1 MKRLAGVLILSL
13 LLQIVAPMT
22 VYATVG
28 EAEKNDQTLDMMF
41 KDGYDEEPDETKN
54 VDIAE
59 LEENQLDTNSA
70 NIVNVDTVSV
80 DTVNVVEVEGFFQE
94 KYYKG
99 ENGYSLFVGVA
110 MPEWNSSTKVLT
122 NVAYQLDDGK
132 LTVLGTVSS
141 DKFRYYKPTWAD
153 DYGGCLTISLDS
165 IPVEADE
172 GVHSLVVYFTV
183 SGVEYKVEG
192 TSELVNEWSDGEG
205 KVWNQGD
212 TEYISLRKGSP
223 IWKIDVTGYT
233 SRKNEKYTK
242 LQLVSP
248 TTGDIALS
256 VPVSGYS
263 SARRCRCSS
272 FFTGQGGLRYSLST
286 EVIPIEYEINA
297 DIWNIEIEK
306 DIEEGYYD
314 ILVFT
319 STGRKYRAQ
328 NAYYAT
334 NRPIVCGVRVEN
346 GTAYIPFGINDGNNK
361 FFSDNTGNY
370 ISVFVYGYNLD
381 KDNIPTFYHFS
392 SNEILAS
399 YDAADQECGYEYG
412 NICGNFYRLKKTSAE
427 IGNHTSSHVK
437 VNGDVLYS
445 YGGDY
450 CYAEISSKG
459 IFFEEHLESGQLYDG
474 SEGRVRLYIGEGVE
488 CSEGDSVI
496 YEMKTYSDTS
506 DYGATITDTA
516 VVQKNKNG
524 KYIEFSEKSQ
534 IYKRINNR
542 ASFKLIKG
550 SEVLTVESAYR
561 SWYNID
567 IQSANYLQVPAGC
580 SWEIHAIGEITK
592 TLYSGINTSNSTSS
606 VLTSS
611 QIFDLAKQGTVRVCI
626 YNSDGTVRERKLV
639 CFYSDLDQPMFPIS
653 VGYLNASQ
661 IKVVDSKGL
670 PIAGAEVLY
679 RGSVLLTSENGI
691 ATLLDYEPGNSLCI
705 NKQNYITK
713 TIDSFVGNAT
723 GCTTYVLLSS
733 GGILQSARMIVNGEG
748 TDILTKEAT
757 INRYYKTTNFS
768 IHCKT
773 RSGYD
778 TYELYSGERRI
789 AESEKGAFDNLR
801 YDSFTAGE
809 VVYLCISGERV
820 ETVKVKLGLQVVDL
834 DPKVYE
840 FSIGDSI
847 SVKAPNNIP
856 IIGGKELKIDL
867 GTLPVECKLSL
878 DNKFQIGI
886 NAGELIK
893 KDKDWFSTLKKMNK
907 DNFPKYLIEA
917 YKGKED
923 KGKYQAKVDEINSDF
938 KVMGWLEGTITDS
951 SKLEGKLLVE
961 FSLSYSKENQFSIF
975 GVPVVVEI
983 SVSGKVN
990 ADGSISF
997 TAEEGFTSGKL
1008 SVGGEIGAGLYA
1020 GVGLANVVSAG
1031 VYGDAAV
1038 GLKYDIFPV
1047 AVRGLNEF
1055 YVKGDAGIK
1064 AKVFGKDIGEWEL
1077 IEGTYYIIH
1086 NDTNT
1091 EPFSDNQTGVSSFT
1105 IDNDRVYENTSRDYL
1120 NADGTIPYWT
1130 SDSQSYTDGNTN
1142 ETMLQNAICLDIIPK
1157 VIRVKDTAMLFYLAD
1172 AGMECAAAD
1181 RSRLVYSIWDKE
1193 NENWSEPQAVLEDGT
1208 ADFAPDIYTDGEKLY
1223 VVWQNAE
1230 ESLAG
1235 DLTLNDIANR
1245 LVLHVAV
1252 YDEHQNQFLDL
1263 GTVESKNNL
1272 FQQKPQIVA
1281 EGDKISVYWY
1291 ENEQDNVLGLSGT
1304 NRVYQAVLKE
1314 TTEFL
1319 NENEESV
1326 SESIELEMQT
1336 SDLGEEESSQ
1346 ENLDEKESEE
1356 AETEQSEVESPN
1368 IDESGTIDAAII
1380 SSSSLGSD
1388 VEVQGVIETEL
1399 SEYDTENPTVEESTF
1414 DETETYVEED
1424 EVLDDNEIESTE
1436 RQTQE
1441 EDTTEEETLESDQ
1454 TEGFDLEEPEVF
1466 VENSAYET
1474 VTTEGAKWEITF
1486 QQEEKECI
1494 ISADAGRMNDKITY
1508 AYIAGTLDDQ
1518 YKVTQSKV
1526 ILLEQGESAEI
1537 LAAGIYENTQFLSI
1551 FGTDTLTWYQN
1562 GEIYYM
1568 DMNNN
1573 IAALFGESRLPSSVY
1588 TVLSDS
1594 AGSLEVIFPVNVG
1607 GKSNLYRI
1615 SYEDG
1620 IFHAALP
1627 ITDQEDYIQYA
1638 DGFVSNDKTVL
1649 VYNKMEVNENLEE
1662 VNNSLCT
1669 GTVSHSYY
1677 DIAVQHAGSTV
1688 RKDADTGENILE
1700 ISAQIYN
1707 NGTMRAEELSLSL
1720 SRADGTVLETV
1731 PIDIVLESGESGYGT
1746 AFFSIDNIT
1755 EKADFIVSVSGA
1767 AENNIDN
1774 NSTIITIG
1782 ESALQVEAEVIA
1794 VADTRMI
1801 QIGIENTGMEKCGG
1815 TVSVC
1820 DAETGEEYGSASFEP
1835 IVRGRTAFAEI
1846 DIDENVFEQKDV
1858 LLLEIIVAPEDG
1870 KEAVSDFVTVYAP
1883 TYIVNFVTE
1892 TEEYTMYVEYGQ
1904 KTNFPKNPS
1913 KEGEYFIG
1921 WYNTKNLEGGTLYT
1935 EETLIKEDVTLYA
1948 RFAKEA
1954 GTIHMENCSV
1964 TEIPTQL
1971 YTGKVIKPTVTVKW
1985 GNEVLKAKKDYTV
1998 SYQNNKK
2005 QGKATVIITG
2015 KGKYSGSIMRNFMI
2029 MYPINKS
2036 SVKAIPTVNFTGE
2049 NHTPDVTVT
2058 YNKKKLVKNRD
2069 YTVAYTNNC
2078 NAGTAGVTITGKGTY
2093 TGTKTVTFTIKGTNI
2108 KEMIFEKL
2116 QAVTYNG
2123 NDITPVITVKDKNG
2137 KQLRAGADYKVV
2149 YTNAINK
2156 GTASV
2161 TVIGNGNYIGTKKLT
2176 YKILAKP
2183 LDESMISVVG
2193 ETTYTG
2199 SAIRPKILITDSD
2212 RELIQNK
2219 DYTLFYSNN
2228 KVVGT
2233 AVITVKGKGNYSGT
2247 VKTSFNIQAV
2257 NLENNPQICVKVNDM
2272 AYTGKALKP
2281 KVQVYEGDKKLP
2293 ASAYKI
2299 SYKNNVE
2306 KGNATVI
2313 ITGKGNYSGTISAN
2327 FRIVDKAK
2335 LITSLKIDKIMD
2347 MTYTGSAVEPE
2358 VIVMDGDYQLIK
2370 GVDYETIYSNQYNA
2384 GKAKVTITGIGS
2396 YAGSKDVKYKINKR
2410 VIADKNILEEGF
2422 TIKKI
2427 PNEKYTGYALKPD
2440 IIIKDNEKILTLGK
2454 DYKLSYKKNT
2464 KIGTAM
2470 VTVSGIGNY
2479 SGSINTVSFEIVSW
2493 NYDDLQVEISDQIY
2507 TGKALKP
2514 EVVFYTNGEA
2524 VKLKPKTAVKIAYAN
2539 NKNVGTAT
2547 VTITGQGELRNMK
2560 PIKTT
2565 FVIEP
2570 ADLENA
2576 VVNRIPNQT
2585 LKGFSVKPIPKIK
2598 VGKNTL
2604 KADRDYTISYLR
2616 NGVKGEAEMI
2626 ITGIGNYK
2634 GECRK
2639 TFIVQ

>member
-1 MKRLAGVLILSL
+1 
-13 LLQIVAPMT
+13 MT
-22 VYATVG
+22 NP
-28 EAEKNDQTLDMMF
+28 K
-41 KDGYDEEPDETKN
+41 
-54 VDIAE
+54 
-59 LEENQLDTNSA
+59 
-70 NIVNVDTVSV
+70 
-80 DTVNVVEVEGFFQE
+80 
-94 KYYKG
+94 
-99 ENGYSLFVGVA
+99 
-110 MPEWNSSTKVLT
+110 
-122 NVAYQLDDGK
+122 
-132 LTVLGTVSS
+132 
-141 DKFRYYKPTWAD
+141 
-153 DYGGCLTISLDS
+153 
-165 IPVEADE
+165 
-172 GVHSLVVYFTV
+172 
-183 SGVEYKVEG
+183 
-192 TSELVNEWSDGEG
+192 
-205 KVWNQGD
+205 
-212 TEYISLRKGSP
+212 
-223 IWKIDVTGYT
+223 
-233 SRKNEKYTK
+233 
-242 LQLVSP
+242 
-248 TTGDIALS
+248 
-256 VPVSGYS
+256 
-263 SARRCRCSS
+263 
-272 FFTGQGGLRYSLST
+272 
-286 EVIPIEYEINA
+286 
-297 DIWNIEIEK
+297 
-306 DIEEGYYD
+306 
-314 ILVFT
+314 
-319 STGRKYRAQ
+319 
-328 NAYYAT
+328 
-334 NRPIVCGVRVEN
+334 
-346 GTAYIPFGINDGNNK
+346 
-361 FFSDNTGNY
+361 
-370 ISVFVYGYNLD
+370 
-381 KDNIPTFYHFS
+381 
-392 SNEILAS
+392 
-399 YDAADQECGYEYG
+399 
-412 NICGNFYRLKKTSAE
+412 
-427 IGNHTSSHVK
+427 
-437 VNGDVLYS
+437 
-445 YGGDY
+445 
-450 CYAEISSKG
+450 
-459 IFFEEHLESGQLYDG
+459 
-474 SEGRVRLYIGEGVE
+474 
-488 CSEGDSVI
+488 
-496 YEMKTYSDTS
+496 
-506 DYGATITDTA
+506 
-516 VVQKNKNG
+516 
-524 KYIEFSEKSQ
+524 
-534 IYKRINNR
+534 
-542 ASFKLIKG
+542 
-550 SEVLTVESAYR
+550 
-561 SWYNID
+561 
-567 IQSANYLQVPAGC
+567 
-580 SWEIHAIGEITK
+580 
-592 TLYSGINTSNSTSS
+592 
-606 VLTSS
+606 
-611 QIFDLAKQGTVRVCI
+611 
-626 YNSDGTVRERKLV
+626 
-639 CFYSDLDQPMFPIS
+639 
-653 VGYLNASQ
+653 
-661 IKVVDSKGL
+661 IKVVDSRGNL
-670 PIAGAEVLY
+670 ISDAEVTY
-679 RGSVLLTSENGI
+679 RGKTKMTSDNGI
-691 ATLLDYEPGNSLCI
+691 VTLADYVPGNSLSI
-705 NKQNYITK
+705 SKQGYITK
-713 TIDSFVGNAT
+713 IVDSFVKEIT
-723 GCTTYVLLSS
+723 GCSTYELFDM
-733 GGILQSARMIVNGEG
+733 GGAIEYAQMTLNGIVA
-748 TDILTKEAT
+748 DLFTKEAT

-768 IHCKT
+768 IHCKAG
-773 RSGYD
+773 SGYD

-789 AESEKGAFDNLR
+789 AKSEDGIFDNLR
-801 YDSFTAGE
+801 FDSFTAGE
-809 VVYLCISGERV
+809 VVYLCISGEQV
-820 ETVKVKLGLQVVDL
+820 ETVKVKLGLKVVDL

-867 GTLPVECKLSL
+867 GTLPVECKLSM

-907 DNFPKYLIEA
+907 DNFSKYLSEA
-917 YKGKED
+917 YEGKED
-923 KGKYQAKVDEINSDF
+923 KGKYQAKVDEINSKF
-938 KVMGWLEGTITDS
+938 KVMGWLEGPITDS
-951 SKLEGKLLVE
+951 SKLKGKLLVE
-961 FSLSYSKENQFSIF
+961 LSLSYSKENQFSLL
-975 GVPVVVEI
+975 GVPAIVVEI

-1008 SVGGEIGAGLYA
+1008 SVGGEIGAGLYV
-1020 GVGLANVVSAG
+1020 GVGLANVVSVGA
-1031 VYGDAAV
+1031 YGDAAV

-1064 AKVFGKDIGEWEL
+1064 AKAFGKDIAEWEL
-1077 IEGTYYIIH
+1077 IGGTYYIIH
-1086 NDTNT
+1086 NDTNAVT
-1091 EPFSDNQTGVSSFT
+1091 FSDNQTGVSSFT
-1105 IDNDRVYENTSRDYL
+1105 IDNDRVYENISRDYL
-1120 NADGTIPYWT
+1120 NTDGTMPYWT
-1130 SDSQSYTDGNTN
+1130 SDSQSYADGNTN
-1142 ETMLQNAICLDIIPK
+1142 ETMLQNAICLDIIPQ
-1157 VIRVKDTAMLFYLAD
+1157 VIRVKDTAILFYLAD

-1181 RSRLVYSIWDKE
+1181 RSRLVYSVWDKE

-1252 YDEHQNQFLDL
+1252 YDEQQNQFLDL
-1263 GTVESKNNL
+1263 GSVESKNNL

-1304 NRVYQAVLKE
+1304 NKVYQAVLKE
-1314 TTEFL
+1314 ATKFL
-1319 NENEESV
+1319 NENEAQGV
-1326 SESIELEMQT
+1326 SESIEPEIQT
-1336 SDLGEEESSQ
+1336 SDFGEEESGQ
-1346 ENLDEKESEE
+1346 ENLDVKESEE
-1356 AETEQSEVESPN
+1356 EETEQSEVESPN
-1368 IDESGTIDAAII
+1368 IDESGTIDAAIT
-1380 SSSSLGSD
+1380 SSSYLESD
-1388 VEVQGVIETEL
+1388 IEVQDVTETEL

-1414 DETETYVEED
+1414 DETETYAEED

-1436 RQTQE
+1436 MQIQE
-1441 EDTTEEETLESDQ
+1441 EDTTEGETLESDQ
-1454 TEGFDLEEPEVF
+1454 TEEFDLEEPEVP

-1474 VTTEGAKWEITF
+1474 VTTEETEWEITF

-1508 AYIAGTLDDQ
+1508 AYIAGTLDNQ
-1518 YKVTQSKV
+1518 YNVTQSKV

-1537 LAAGIYENTQFLSI
+1537 LAAGIYENPQFLSI

-1562 GEIYYM
+1562 GDIYYVDM
-1568 DMNNN
+1568 DNN
-1573 IAALFGESRLPSSVY
+1573 IAALFGESRLPSSAY
-1588 TVLSDS
+1588 TVLSDNT
-1594 AGSLEVIFPVNVG
+1594 GSLELIFPVNVG

-1649 VYNKMEVNENLEE
+1649 VYNKMEVNEDLEE

-1669 GTVSHSYY
+1669 GTLSHSYY
-1677 DIAVQHAGSTV
+1677 DIAVQHACSTV

-1700 ISAQIYN
+1700 INAQIYN
-1707 NGTMRAEELSLSL
+1707 NGTIRAEKLSLSL

-1767 AENNIDN
+1767 LENNINN
-1774 NSTIITIG
+1774 NSTVITIG
-1782 ESALQVEAEVIA
+1782 ESALQVNAEVIA

-1835 IVRGRTAFAEI
+1835 IVKGCITFAEI
-1846 DIDENVFEQKDV
+1846 DIDKDVFEQKDI
-1858 LLLEIIVAPEDG
+1858 LLLEIIVVPEDG

-1892 TEEYTMYVEYGQ
+1892 TEEYTMYVGHGQ
-1904 KTNFPKNPS
+1904 KTHFPKNPS

-1935 EETLIKEDVTLYA
+1935 EETPIKEDVTLYA
-1948 RFAKEA
+1948 RFAKEE

-1985 GNEVLKAKKDYTV
+1985 GNEVLRAKRDYTV

-2058 YNKKKLVKNRD
+2058 YNKKKLVRNRD

-2078 NAGTAGVTITGKGTY
+2078 NAGTAGVTITGKGSY

-2108 KEMIFEKL
+2108 KGMVFEKI

-2123 NDITPVITVKDKNG
+2123 NDRTPVITVKDRNG

-2183 LDESMISVVG
+2183 LDESMISVVK

-2199 SAIRPKILITDSD
+2199 SAIKPKILITDSD

-2219 DYTLFYSNN
+2219 DYTLSYSKN
-2228 KVVGT
+2228 KAVGT

-2257 NLENNPQICVKVNDM
+2257 NLENNPQIYVKVCDM

-2281 KVQVYEGDKKLP
+2281 TVQVYEGDKKLP

-2299 SYKNNVE
+2299 SYKDNVE

-2347 MTYTGSAVEPE
+2347 MTYTGSAIEPE

-2370 GVDYETIYSNQYNA
+2370 GVDYETIYSDQYNA

-2410 VIADKNILEEGF
+2410 PIADKNILEEGF
-2422 TIKKI
+2422 TIEKI
-2427 PNEKYTGYALKPD
+2427 PDEKYTGYALKPD
-2440 IIIKDNEKILTLGK
+2440 IIIKDNEKTLALGK

-2479 SGSINTVSFEIVSW
+2479 SGSINTISFEIVSW

-2514 EVVFYTNGEA
+2514 EVVFHINEEA
-2524 VKLKPKTAVKIAYAN
+2524 VKLKSKTAVKIAYAN
-2539 NKNVGTAT
+2539 NKNAGIAT

-2604 KADRDYTISYLR
+2604 KAGRDYTISYLR